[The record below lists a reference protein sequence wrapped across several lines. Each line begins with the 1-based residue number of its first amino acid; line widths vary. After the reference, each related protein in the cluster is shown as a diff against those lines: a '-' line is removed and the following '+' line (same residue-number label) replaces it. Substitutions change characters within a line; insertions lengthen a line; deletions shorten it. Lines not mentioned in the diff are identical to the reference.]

1 MPAANPTFVQL
12 CRTANIAPVPP
23 NQRLQ
28 FLRDSA
34 VTSIDGLS
42 AKQLAERCAAL
53 SWARDSLQNSVDP
66 DTWPTL
72 LTPALDAY
80 LHGLYVLPP
89 HKGAQPAPSLPRRLA
104 DIIAQ
109 YTPDDGAVIP
119 QHIPSDGIDTGRP
132 DGHDSAQPQ
141 APPQPPP
148 SPSTGATSGGAPST
162 PTHSG
167 KRKWLMHD
175 ELLAKLPLDV
185 YQALD
190 MASGMS
196 YKSRIKLQASCKQGD
211 MANIL
216 DRTTAAAFSHQT
228 LLALADGAHFDPL
241 KRGLALAGAGRSAA
255 ASGASGHSLSD
266 EVTRDA
272 HLRTLRENWT
282 DALLAFPSDVEL
294 SGSHVN
300 NLWAGVTF
308 IMTVRASRS
317 STWGVPEV
325 EEACAQQL
333 ASLPSYRSGVA
344 SVIARVAKAYTG
356 LEIPRAVNRAYL
368 QFFLPFWWEHILE
381 RGRLDDSAAE
391 KQATLLLAPRP
402 TPAPAAA
409 PAVPA
414 LLPPVPPWPFHPPA
428 AYPYPAPGPPPPY
441 FQPGPP
447 PAAPPVQAPTPYQT
461 PRQQTPRAAPGT
473 PYIGKPLAPV
483 VIGNNFGVEPPA
495 GSRPC
500 FCVIARRFTGR
511 VHRVFECPIRYH
523 FVCGSCPG
531 WTATGDRIP
540 SSWNGDDITPACQ
553 AEWKTFASSLPA
565 ARSANGQEAQF

>member
-1 MPAANPTFVQL
+1 MPAANATFVQL
-12 CRTANIAPVPP
+12 CRTANIDPVPP

-28 FLRDSA
+28 FLRDAA

-72 LTPALDAY
+72 LTPALAAY
-80 LHGLYVLPP
+80 LQGLYVLPP
-89 HKGAQPAPSLPRRLA
+89 HKGNRPAPSLPRRLA
-104 DIIAQ
+104 DFIAQ
-109 YTPDDGAVIP
+109 FTPDDGAAHP
-119 QHIPSDGIDTGRP
+119 QPNPADGINIGRP
-132 DGHDSAQPQ
+132 DGHGDGQPQ
-141 APPQPPP
+141 PPPQPPP
-148 SPSTGATSGGAPST
+148 SPSSGATNGGPSST
-162 PTHSG
+162 PPHSG

-175 ELLAKLPLDV
+175 ELLAKLPSDV

-196 YKSRIKLQASCKQGD
+196 YKSRIKLQASCKQAN

-228 LLALADGAHFDPL
+228 LLALADGAHFDPP
-241 KRGLALAGAGRSAA
+241 KRGIALAGAGRSAA
-255 ASGASGHSLSD
+255 ASGAPGHSLSD
-266 EVTRDA
+266 AVTRDA
-272 HLRTLRENWT
+272 HLRTLREHWN

-300 NLWAGVTF
+300 NLWGGVHF

-333 ASLPSYRSGVA
+333 ASLSSYRSGVA
-344 SVIARVAKAYTG
+344 SAIARVAKTYVG

-381 RGRLDDSAAE
+381 RGRLDESAAE

-414 LLPPVPPWPFHPPA
+414 LLPPAPIPALPPWPFHPPA
-428 AYPYPAPGPPPPY
+428 AHPYPAPGPPPPSWSYPYALGFY
-441 FQPGPP
+441 FPTPGPD
-447 PAAPPVQAPTPYQT
+447 
-461 PRQQTPRAAPGT
+461 
-473 PYIGKPLAPV
+473 
-483 VIGNNFGVEPPA
+483 VEESDEDL
-495 GSRPC
+495 GSD
-500 FCVIARRFTGR
+500 IANDDL
-511 VHRVFECPIRYH
+511 VANEVWDL
-523 FVCGSCPG
+523 GSDNEG
-531 WTATGDRIP
+531 
-540 SSWNGDDITPACQ
+540 
-553 AEWKTFASSLPA
+553 
-565 ARSANGQEAQF
+565 